1 MNKMSTVTKRGWKWA
16 YRKMRSLL
24 CSRLTSAYRATLYA
38 IRGDTGAFYNSR
50 TWQKIRIR
58 R

>member
-1 MNKMSTVTKRGWKWA
+1 MSKLFKRDWMWA

-38 IRGDTGAFYNSR
+38 IRGDTGTFYNSR